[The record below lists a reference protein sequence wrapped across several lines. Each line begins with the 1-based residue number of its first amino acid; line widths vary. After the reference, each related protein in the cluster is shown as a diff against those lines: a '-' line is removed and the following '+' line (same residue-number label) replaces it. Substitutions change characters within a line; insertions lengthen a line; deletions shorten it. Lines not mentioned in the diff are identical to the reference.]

1 MKALIL
7 ANTGKEHFAEGRCMP
22 TCFLPVHGG
31 LTIIRRIFSLL
42 SVSGFALDDIC
53 VCFGSGGMWEDRKV
67 QESIE
72 ELRVKKIF
80 TSGKEILNE
89 RMFDDSFFNNEDL
102 LVVDGSE
109 MIDLAI
115 FTRLLRYKKKDVL
128 VIRDLLCPDEK
139 EKLITINDDV
149 ITEISDS
156 KTARYPW
163 VGYAGVCKL
172 SNDFLKKLNEK
183 LVVPLSLL
191 DAIGMMLGGSNLK
204 AVNYDDLGY
213 GIIRRGHSNELIG
226 GSYSKLNYRLVVR
239 KEAEGDGREKL
250 INDFERIKDLDFDE
264 FVLHVPDDKSNANI
278 QITEEYLSLLYQV
291 TGYKKKGLPLVTG
304 YSCHAGI
311 HPDIVETIPKNSKL
325 ITELI
330 SRAGNVENDYV
341 ESKHSTGEIVCINC
355 GTGMN
360 HNVLLPDGTIVL
372 CCMDYALEHVLGN
385 LLEKSYEEILDSP
398 EAKRIQKEMQK
409 DEVDILCRN
418 CTNARSVQELYED
431 YHLYLD
437 WCRKLQKSENLKDYD
452 LLKYREWVDNLNDAK
467 EKEQKTYQQWVD
479 NLQKQESELKEQIC
493 HLETAYEERIKE
505 LKDYQQ
511 WVRNLQ
517 TQESRLKEN
526 LKNAETNLSDLKKTL
541 STLKES
547 YHELAVEKENLLKE
561 LETIQSW
568 KGYRL
573 FSKLNRK

>member
-115 FTRLLRYKKKDVL
+115 FTRLLRYKEKDVL

-250 INDFERIKDLDFDE
+250 INEIDWLMSVPGDLQPYFSS
-264 FVLHVPDDKSNANI
+264 VL
-278 QITEEYLSLLYQV
+278 EYDTTS
-291 TGYKKKGLPLVTG
+291 PLVYYNVPYYGSRNLREYIFAGNFDANDTIHFLEHLLQWMFKNI
-304 YSCHAGI
+304 YSRRISKASENWTMEKHINRVLDRLTECSEKS
-311 HPDIVETIPKNSKL
+311 DMLKKL
-325 ITELI
+325 I
-330 SRAGNVENDYV
+330 A
-341 ESKHSTGEIVCINC
+341 
-355 GTGMN
+355 
-360 HNVLLPDGTIVL
+360 
-372 CCMDYALEHVLGN
+372 A
-385 LLEKSYEEILDSP
+385 
-398 EAKRIQKEMQK
+398 
-409 DEVDILCRN
+409 DEVIINRN
-418 CTNARSVQELYED
+418 R
-431 YHLYLD
+431 
-437 WCRKLQKSENLKDYD
+437 
-452 LLKYREWVDNLNDAK
+452 YRN
-467 EKEQKTYQQWVD
+467 
-479 NLQKQESELKEQIC
+479 
-493 HLETAYEERIKE
+493 IKE
-505 LKDYQQ
+505 LYTKISRRNDFIKRVNPSNLVMIHGDLHFQNILLSTETDTGFILVDPRGEHKGSDIYYDLGKIFHSVHGKYDFIHSDQFRLDFNYKDNIP
-511 WVRNLQ
+511 V
-517 TQESRLKEN
+517 
-526 LKNAETNLSDLKKTL
+526 ADCVFTNEYMVNIYDEIYRKLLHVMTDFDYIKKDPDWEMKTL
-541 STLKES
+541 WSEASHFCSVMTFHIGKSKTPDRVILLYLTGVILINEFYDKYLKAGE
-547 YHELAVEKENLLKE
+547 
-561 LETIQSW
+561 
-568 KGYRL
+568 
-573 FSKLNRK
+573 